1 MKKKMILTVSKG
13 LGLMAVL
20 FVSTACVWILHR
32 PSVPEE
38 LK

>member
-1 MKKKMILTVSKG
+1 MKKKIVLTFSKG
-13 LGLMAVL
+13 LGLLAIL

-32 PSVPEE
+32 PEVPEE